1 MNTHRFGWPVIIAA
15 GLHGALFLFNPE
27 TPARGDPP
35 PRTPAA
41 APIDLTGARIEI
53 EPEPAEAG
61 GGPSAVTR
69 CALTPISVDVP
80 RVLRAHEP
88 FAVPVESYRGSPH
101 RVSMLPRGIGTPPGL
116 DGDGPGGWSLPDAG
130 RLDRVPR
137 ATVQPAPAYPATAR
151 REGVGG
157 TVWIEF
163 VVGPSGEV
171 LRADAVRWTQRD
183 FVDPAVCAVLRWRF
197 EPGTIAGR
205 RVSFRMAVPI
215 EFNATQ

>member
-15 GLHGALFLFNPE
+15 GLHGALLLFNPE

-53 EPEPAEAG
+53 EPAPAEAG

-171 LRADAVRWTQRD
+171 LRADAVRWTRRD
-183 FVDPAVCAVLRWRF
+183 FVDPAVRAVLRWRF